1 MISPQQHNRMAAH
14 KQLLA
19 NATMALSSDKKPE
32 LYCEKE
38 LRALGKSLECCV
50 CMRLMESPARTR
62 WYACFSFSHLLI
74 FLKFFP
80 YSYSAHYFCKT
91 CILDCAKVNG
101 LCPLCKAEVHRREVK
116 PDALMTEM
124 IELYKKI
131 VVKVVKEEEEEQEE
145 DGDERKKR
153 RSVPYMSQM
162 PMTQGV

>member
-1 MISPQQHNRMAAH
+1 MLRVHATDGIAR
-14 KQLLA
+14 A
-19 NATMALSSDKKPE
+19 NAMV
-32 LYCEKE
+32 
-38 LRALGKSLECCV
+38 CV
-50 CMRLMESPARTR
+50 FFLFLI
-62 WYACFSFSHLLI
+62 FSFFKNFS
-74 FLKFFP
+74 P
-80 YSYSAHYFCKT
+80 TYSYSAHYFCKT

-131 VVKVVKEEEEEQEE
+131 VVKVVKEEEEQEEREE

>member
-1 MISPQQHNRMAAH
+1 MMTSSS
-14 KQLLA
+14 LLWEK
-19 NATMALSSDKKPE
+19 KKPE

-62 WYACFSFSHLLI
+62 WYVKLLLFFLISSH
-74 FLKFFP
+74 FFKNFP
-80 YSYSAHYFCKT
+80 YVLVHSAHYFCKT

-131 VVKVVKEEEEEQEE
+131 VVKVVEEEEEREEGQEE

>member
-1 MISPQQHNRMAAH
+1 MAAH

-74 FLKFFP
+74 FKKFSP
-80 YSYSAHYFCKT
+80 TYSHSAHYFCKT

-131 VVKVVKEEEEEQEE
+131 VVKVVKEEEEEEEQEE

>member
-1 MISPQQHNRMAAH
+1 MLRVHATDGIAR
-14 KQLLA
+14 A
-19 NATMALSSDKKPE
+19 NAMVCVFFFFSS
-32 LYCEKE
+32 
-38 LRALGKSLECCV
+38 
-50 CMRLMESPARTR
+50 
-62 WYACFSFSHLLI
+62 SH
-74 FLKFFP
+74 FLKKFSP
-80 YSYSAHYFCKT
+80 TYSHSAHYFCKT

-131 VVKVVKEEEEEQEE
+131 VVKVVKEEEEQEEEQEEREE

>member
-1 MISPQQHNRMAAH
+1 MI
-14 KQLLA
+14 
-19 NATMALSSDKKPE
+19 
-32 LYCEKE
+32 
-38 LRALGKSLECCV
+38 
-50 CMRLMESPARTR
+50 
-62 WYACFSFSHLLI
+62 
-74 FLKFFP
+74 
-80 YSYSAHYFCKT
+80 
-91 CILDCAKVNG
+91 G

-162 PMTQGV
+162 PLTQGVRRA